1 MLGDTTHQSGYLIF
15 FFRKPTHHPSI
26 FMLIGQFTHT
36 IDDKK
41 RLSLPSKFRKELG
54 KTVVITRGLDTC
66 LFVYSL
72 KEWKEFSAQLASL
85 SMGQSESRAFNRF
98 LLGGAVETPID
109 SAGRILIPD
118 FLKDFA
124 GLDAKAIV
132 TGVYNRVEI
141 WNESAWESY
150 TDQVEKQADSLA
162 QKIGEI
168 GMI

>member
-1 MLGDTTHQSGYLIF
+1 
-15 FFRKPTHHPSI
+15 
-26 FMLIGQFTHT
+26 MLIGQFTHT
-36 IDDKK
+36 LDGKK

-54 KTVVITRGLDTC
+54 KTVVITRGLDQC

-72 KEWKEFSAQLASL
+72 TEWKEFSAQLAQL

-98 LLGGAVETPID
+98 LLGGAVETPVD

-124 GLDAKAIV
+124 GLETKTIV
-132 TGVYNRVEI
+132 TGVHNRVEI
-141 WNESAWESY
+141 WNEESWNAY
-150 TDQVEKQADSLA
+150 TSQVEKQADTLA